1 MNRPLLMP
9 AVCALGL
16 AALFPLLPTR
26 AQHQPAIQSA
36 PVHGAVHIL
45 TGNGGNI
52 AVSAGPDGLLMV
64 DDKFLNLAG
73 DIQDALND
81 LANDAQLDVKTP
93 RFLINTHHHGD
104 HTGSNSAWGS
114 STIVAHDNVRKRLMD
129 GDSPMPSQG
138 LPVVT
143 YEEGLKLHFNGE
155 AIHLIHVAAGHTDGD
170 TLVHFIGSNVIHLG
184 DLGFINRFPFIDL
197 SGGGTVSGYIA
208 GLNHALDL
216 GDAETRY
223 IPGHGD
229 VSGAAEVRALRDML
243 IEGQKRVQKQIA
255 AGQTA
260 SDMRQAGLLDDYG
273 TWDWGFINREAM
285 IQTLYDDAISKR

>member
-1 MNRPLLMP
+1 MNRPLLLP

-26 AQHQPAIQSA
+26 AQDQPAIQTA
-36 PVHGAVHIL
+36 PVNGAVHLLI
-45 TGNGGNI
+45 GNGGNI
-52 AVSAGPDGLLMV
+52 AVSSGPDGLLMV

-81 LANDAQLDVKTP
+81 LASDAQLDVKTP

-114 STIVAHDNVRKRLMD
+114 STILAHDNVRKRLMG
-129 GDSPMPSQG
+129 GDNPMPAQG

-143 YEEGLKLHFNGE
+143 YDEGLKLHFNGE
-155 AIHLIHVAAGHTDGD
+155 AVHLIHVAAGHTDGD
-170 TLVHFIGSNVIHLG
+170 TLVHFTGSNVIHLG

-197 SGGGTVSGYIA
+197 GGGGSVNGYIA
-208 GLNHALDL
+208 GLNRALNL
-216 GDAETRY
+216 GNAETRY

-229 VSGAAEVRALRDML
+229 VCGAAEVIALRDML
-243 IEGQKRVQKQIA
+243 IEGRKRVQEQVA

-260 SDMRQAGLLDDYG
+260 SDMRQAGLLNDYG
-273 TWDWGFINREAM
+273 AWDWAFISRDAM